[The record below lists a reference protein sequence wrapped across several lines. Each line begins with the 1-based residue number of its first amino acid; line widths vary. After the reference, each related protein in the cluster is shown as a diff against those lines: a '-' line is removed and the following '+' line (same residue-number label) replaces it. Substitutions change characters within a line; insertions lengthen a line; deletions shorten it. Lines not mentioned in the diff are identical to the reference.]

1 MAKVAKPKSK
11 QAKQGIARAMRDRGT
26 FQTGT
31 PTTPI
36 SRQCDGQMMPLDKK
50 ARDMIKK
57 WGDSLP
63 ELVSPDLAGRFE
75 AAYDALRV
83 KVTED
88 DVVAVHAIVAQLMR
102 AWDVL
107 EAEALANGH
116 QPVGPHAYCIEIASG
131 HIVCLALHDAVGI
144 RRAHPEWTVYDMVD
158 AAVVLANNFSSD
170 FIEKTLQSFPEAK
183 VTRVIGTASDTFNV
197 DLGDEIPF

>member
-1 MAKVAKPKSK
+1 MAKLVKPKSR
-11 QAKQGIARAMRDRGT
+11 QAKQGIANAIRNRGK
-26 FQTGT
+26 FETGT
-31 PTTPI
+31 PTKPI
-36 SRQCDGQMMPLDKK
+36 SMQCIGQMMPLDKK
-50 ARDMIKK
+50 ARDMTKK

-83 KVTED
+83 KVEAD
-88 DVVAVHAIVAQLMR
+88 DVVGVHAIVGQLMR

-107 EAEALANGH
+107 EAEALSNGH

-131 HIVCLALHDAVGI
+131 HIVCIALHDAMGI
-144 RRAHPEWTVYDMVD
+144 RREHPEWTVYDMVD
-158 AAVVLANNFSSD
+158 AAVVLANNFSSE

-183 VTRVIGTASDTFNV
+183 VTRVIGTANDTFNV